1 MEQHKSAGSKT
12 GRTKESGNTGG
23 EKMEDSRIIELYW
36 ERSEQAIA
44 ETAAKYGSYCYA
56 IAINVLHNKE
66 DAGECVNDTYLGAWD
81 SMPPQRPSVLSA
93 FLGKITRNL
102 SLMRWRDAHVQKR
115 GGGQL
120 PVILEELE
128 ECISENLSVEEQIE
142 AKQLSMWVN
151 AFVSELPEEERK
163 VFVCR
168 YWYLDP
174 VDAIALRYG
183 FTKSKVKSMLMR
195 TRGKLRACL
204 EAHGVTV

>member
-1 MEQHKSAGSKT
+1 
-12 GRTKESGNTGG
+12 
-23 EKMEDSRIIELYW
+23 MEDSRIIELYW

-44 ETAAKYGSYCYA
+44 ETAAKYGAYCYA
-56 IAINVLHNKE
+56 IAYNVLNNRE

-81 SMPPQRPSVLSA
+81 SMPPQRPSILSA

-102 SLMRWRDAHVQKR
+102 SLRRWRDAHVQKR

-120 PVILEELE
+120 PVVLEELE
-128 ECISENLSVEEQIE
+128 ECIRGKLSIEEQVE
-142 AKQLSMWVN
+142 AKELSQWVN
-151 AFVSELPEEERK
+151 AFVSELPEVERK

>member
-1 MEQHKSAGSKT
+1 
-12 GRTKESGNTGG
+12 
-23 EKMEDSRIIELYW
+23 MEDSRIIELYW

-56 IAINVLHNKE
+56 IAINVLHNRE

-81 SMPPQRPSVLSA
+81 SMPPQRPSLLSA

-102 SLMRWRDAHVQKR
+102 ALKRWRDTHTQKR

-120 PVILEELE
+120 PVVLEELE
-128 ECISENLSVEEQIE
+128 ECISGKLSVEEQIE
-142 AKQLSMWVN
+142 AKELAQWVN
-151 AFVSELPEEERK
+151 AFVSELPEVERK

-174 VDAIALRYG
+174 VDAIALRFG

-195 TRGKLRACL
+195 TREKLKL
-204 EAHGVTV
+204 SLSNYGITV

>member
-1 MEQHKSAGSKT
+1 
-12 GRTKESGNTGG
+12 
-23 EKMEDSRIIELYW
+23 MEDSRIIELYW

-44 ETAAKYGSYCYA
+44 ETAAKYGAYCYA
-56 IAINVLHNKE
+56 IAYNVLNNRE

-81 SMPPQRPSVLSA
+81 SMPPQRPSILSA

-102 SLMRWRDAHVQKR
+102 SLRRWRDAHVQKR

-151 AFVSELPEEERK
+151 AFVSELPY
-163 VFVCR
+163 F
-168 YWYLDP
+168 DP

-195 TRGKLRACL
+195 TRGKLKVSL
-204 EAHGVTV
+204 SNYGITV